1 MKRCP
6 KCNRTEADDSLTFC
20 RTDGTPLVRGSGAVS
35 DSEGTLK
42 LPPSQS
48 TDTSET
54 RVLPTGEAAD
64 RPTAP
69 TTMLEGGRASG
80 GTPGL
85 SKPKSR
91 RGVALAAA
99 AVIAVIV
106 AASAYLYLARGESAA
121 AKDSVAVLP
130 FQNASSDPNMEYLSD
145 GITES
150 LINSLSQLP
159 NVRVMASS
167 TMFSFKGKGL
177 SPQAVGR
184 ELGVDAVLAGRVVQ
198 SGDSLSV
205 QAELVDASDGTQM
218 WGERY
223 SRRMADVQAVQ
234 DEIVRDVSQKL
245 HARLSGVGQQGA
257 GSSHTA
263 NPEAY
268 QLYLKGRF
276 FWNKRSL
283 KDTETAVRYFQQ
295 AIAADPSFAHPFSGL
310 ADSYVN
316 MALFES
322 GAPPH
327 EVMPKARDAA
337 LKAITLDERLSE
349 AHAALG
355 FVLFLYDYDF
365 ARAER
370 EFQRSLELNPS
381 YETAHQRYSFLLTA
395 LGRHEESLAEMRRAL
410 EIDPLSL
417 MVNRSY
423 GDRLIDARKYEE
435 AVAQLRKTLEL
446 DGNFALPYSSLAK
459 VHEVRGDYA
468 ASVEEIAKA
477 YELTGRQEYAT
488 LARESFAKGGWQ
500 GYLRAMLER
509 RPDLRA
515 YIRATH
521 HIALGEKDKAFAELN
536 NSYENREGYMTLLKV
551 DPRLDP
557 LRSDPRFAELVR
569 KVGLP
574 Q

>member
-1 MKRCP
+1 VHDDALKFCP
-6 KCNRTEADDSLTFC
+6 K
-20 RTDGTPLVRGSGAVS
+20 DGTPLVDGSGAAVG
-35 DSEGTLK
+35 EGAGTLK
-42 LPPSQS
+42 FTPSQGA
-48 TDTSET
+48 DTTET
-54 RVLPTGEAAD
+54 RILPTGEGLG

-69 TTMLEGGRASG
+69 TTVLDAQRASA
-80 GTPGL
+80 GTREL
-85 SKPKSR
+85 SRPKSR
-91 RGVALAAA
+91 RGVVIA
-99 AVIAVIV
+99 AVIVSLAL
-106 AASAYLYLARGESAA
+106 AASAYIYLSRGRSVSA
-121 AKDSVAVLP
+121 KNSIAVLP
-130 FQNASSDPNMEYLSD
+130 FANASQDPDMEYLSD
-145 GITES
+145 GISES

-167 TMFSFKGKGL
+167 TMFSFKGKAL

-184 ELGVDAVLAGRVVQ
+184 QLGVDAVLTGRVIQ
-198 SGDSLSV
+198 AGDNLSV
-205 QAELVDASDGTQM
+205 QAELVNAEDGTQM

-223 SRRMADVQAVQ
+223 SRRMTDVLAVQ

-245 HARLSGVGQQGA
+245 RARLSGAGQQG
-257 GSSHTA
+257 TA
-263 NPEAY
+263 RSYTSKPEAY

-276 FWNKRSL
+276 YWNKRSL
-283 KDTETAVRYFQQ
+283 RDTETAVRYFQQ

-316 MALFES
+316 MALFDS
-322 GAPPH
+322 GPPAH

-337 LKAITLDERLSE
+337 LKAIALDERSSE

-355 FVLFLYDYDF
+355 FVLFLYDFDF
-365 ARAER
+365 TGSER
-370 EFQRSLELNPS
+370 EFKRATELNPS

-423 GDRLIDARKYEE
+423 GDRLIDARKYDE
-435 AVAQLRKTLEL
+435 AVTQLNKTLEL
-446 DGNFALPYSSLAK
+446 DGNFALPHSSLAS
-459 VHEVRGDYA
+459 VYQMRGDYA

-477 YELTGRQEYAT
+477 YELTGRLEYAT

-515 YIRATH
+515 YTRATYYA
-521 HIALGEKDKAFAELN
+521 ALGEKDEAFAELDKA
-536 NSYENREGYMTLLKV
+536 YENREAGLTRLKV
-551 DPRLDP
+551 DKRLDP
-557 LRSDPRFAELVR
+557 LRSDPRFADLMR
-569 KVGLP
+569 RVGLP